1 MEASVRARKRWPVV
15 VAALAIFLAGFV
27 AGTYIGFKV
36 LREPFLWLGAVGQSY
51 MAGEY
56 SRLQYH
62 EAAYP
67 EAKEALEKYLRYLES
82 TQASGSHW
90 KPGQNP
96 WLDERGLAQDK
107 AMTLARL
114 ALLEERNAH
123 PDSAEQAWSRA
134 EAQLTRAKWKTPSRE
149 RLRSFV
155 ERLDQSTYG
164 APPNVPAAKGK
175 WSG

>member
-1 MEASVRARKRWPVV
+1 MSTEASRRARKRWPVV
-15 VAALAIFLAGFV
+15 VAALAIFLGGFV
-27 AGTYIGFKV
+27 AGTYVGFKV
-36 LREPFLWLGAVGQSY
+36 LRDPFLWLGAVGQSY

-67 EAKEALEKYLRYLES
+67 EAKEALQKYLRYLES
-82 TQASGSHW
+82 TQASSSHW

-123 PDSAEQAWSRA
+123 VNAAELAWSKA
-134 EAQLTRAKWKTPSRE
+134 EAQLALAKWMTPSRE
-149 RLRSFV
+149 KLRSLV
-155 ERLDQSTYG
+155 ERLDQSTYRTP
-164 APPNVPAAKGK
+164 ATPNPAQGK
-175 WSG
+175 

>member
-1 MEASVRARKRWPVV
+1 MNMEAPVRARKRWPVV
-15 VAALAIFLAGFV
+15 VAALAIFLGGFV

-67 EAKEALEKYLRYLES
+67 EAKEALERYLRYLES

-123 PDSAEQAWSRA
+123 PDSAEQAWSKA
-134 EAQLTRAKWKTPSRE
+134 EAQLALAKWKAPSRE
-149 RLRSFV
+149 KLRLLV
-155 ERLDQSTYG
+155 ERSDSNYD
-164 APPNVPAAKGK
+164 APPIPTPAKRK
-175 WSG
+175 